1 MGEAAEEAGVVD
13 LPGQFVI
20 GLFGLILFFVGHGLG
35 GVRLP
40 FLLYEEKNRG

>member
-1 MGEAAEEAGVVD
+1 
-13 LPGQFVI
+13 
-20 GLFGLILFFVGHGLG
+20 LFFVGHGLG